1 MAKKSYQYG
10 IGVQLFAENRNIDQ
24 VVNYLNKKLDTV
36 DTEQEISLD
45 LKNIKSADEAL
56 EVLQKLD
63 TALEGLKVDGKLDDF
78 GAQIAENLSKMM
90 ENLKEYGGML
100 ENFMTKFSSIG
111 ALNSKTGKGNLTALI
126 EEMNVFFE
134 KFKELSGL
142 KIDVSD
148 MKPSEQMEAAK
159 NAIASFS
166 EAISNDALPAIE
178 HLSSATG
185 ETAKQFKEIENPDY
199 TKLQGELEK
208 TTQLVENLKE
218 AWKSLINGDASINAP
233 SMDNLEEFEKYAQA
247 LKDEYFDL
255 QDKIDVALTNGASD
269 VELDK
274 LNAQLL
280 INVANMEAVKS
291 AVDGAGRSFQF
302 ASEELTAFYK
312 ASEDVING
320 AQYIIDDAIGQYE
333 PGSVSKSDLYKS
345 LVAEKKRID
354 KLLQTTPTTIEV
366 EVDTPQAIKI
376 PVTPQIETKTIDEQ
390 IEELKQR
397 FNKLFGSL
405 DDRLSIDLDFNDIF
419 EQVKNNLISIED
431 AWDQIVKRQADY
443 QDRATRTWYE
453 SATSK
458 DMGCSYEE
466 YQDLEDSLTKERA
479 GNEWLSEELTRVRNE
494 LDQANETIKD
504 LRSQLQEAMSSTGT
518 GTGTGVDFTQEL
530 AQLDNLQAII
540 KEVIISINDKTSAFN
555 LEGTTVISVIGREI
569 EELENLKKAVD
580 AVTESAG
587 QKTEAMSKAE
597 TISPAEAAPVI
608 DDQIVMKEKH
618 NQELQKKAKIYQ
630 RLNER
635 IAETIK
641 LQQIIDAGNQ
651 SIIPEYRD
659 NGNLIAGLGYR
670 IEKGYTTDNHVT
682 KTAIKNKIKDIQSL
696 SIRNES
702 GENDKS
708 INIAKDELAAFV
720 ATYKNLDEAKEVFG
734 KKETAL
740 WDEII
745 KRIELAKAAKD
756 AYEKSD
762 WNYQF
767 MREDAKTLGD
777 SNTSFTFGDQNKL
790 ASFIKSGDVEGA
802 LGFLTEKF
810 KIELEPEIKSGA
822 ILDEVQDNVKST
834 PATIEVKA
842 DTEQAEKA
850 IEDVKQEK
858 KETEQTESSMFDG
871 EIEKL
876 KTLKNELKKLGDSIN
891 SYSTTLSEKF
901 NVELTALEQRVGDI
915 TKKINDAVEVLTGM
929 RSSTGVDSLYKTA
942 QISTL
947 QEFLSSSVRTSSGMS
962 DKDAEDYWRKA
973 KYQKDVTFYPIS
985 QAEANKII
993 KSKIPDNL
1001 IKMWYFGQDLSYD
1014 IKKNDKYAGRD
1025 LGSKIAIETLILND
1039 DELRNAA
1046 LNKMWYNYNTYHNK
1060 NQKGFF
1066 DFINTP
1072 IEVYRGQSS
1081 DRSLSSLPSFSFDE
1095 REARYFAENIIKQLI
1110 RPRDTVG
1117 FVGPSNVESEQEV
1130 WVRQFEDGE
1139 LNGESGLIS
1148 TLQNTNELLGRLIG
1162 GTEDQ
1167 PVEEQPIKIED
1178 ISSIKDDVSGIHS
1191 LLKGD
1196 DDSDAGKSQLTQ
1208 AVEALK
1214 EASTAIADDVKQRA
1228 ESNAKYS
1235 DATKRISTE
1244 EGRTRELQLALEV
1257 EKNYSVE
1264 GQNSESGLIT
1274 LLKQTNELLSKL
1286 ATPKSEQE
1294 QATLKISD
1302 IDALQTEIKNLI
1314 STLQQPIDVTELPN
1328 ISKTLTNIQ
1337 STVNTISQIVQAGG
1351 TGIPQNTVTELAN
1364 AAKAMNRLSTNLEK
1378 PVQKSQASENKSK
1391 AVGGGGVELD
1401 EKGFTDQE
1409 ELIKKSQ
1416 EIINSYAQAGIK
1428 ATASI
1433 KKNGTATMKF
1443 VQQLG
1448 NVFQTTTG
1456 ILNTDG
1462 LQIEDTFTSM
1472 SNSVQVNLANIK
1484 TQVENSSLDMDSS
1497 QVKQFMT
1504 AYDDLTTM
1512 AEQYAAKQEA
1522 LTDKEIAN
1530 WNKQIQLVQ
1539 DLGKALMTLI
1549 SKQNTFNVDNAQNGA
1564 TKKLD
1569 TLIDKIEKAGLYT
1582 GELQTDAETLK
1593 NSIANIGDAT
1603 GLDTFNNGLN
1613 NLDNKYQRTIEL
1625 QKEYNYLLKEFKD
1638 LTAMQIQMKGM
1649 DKTSTEYAAQAQLYK
1664 NRKGKFDNR
1673 YQTFKQNNLSSM
1685 FDLDVEM
1692 GTVTT
1697 STLGNNIAQQAVVL
1711 DTYVAQ
1717 VKKAGLY
1724 TDEFGKEI
1732 DKLKTELLAID
1743 SIDAF
1748 GNYLDS
1754 MRKVDSQ
1761 YQDLIA
1767 LQKELNTLIQ
1777 LQKDI
1782 GALKIDLTKSNLTA
1796 EARQKIKDQ
1805 IDNKQKD
1812 YDTKKSTFD
1821 ARLQKIS
1828 FSGAL
1833 DAANQL
1839 KKTTDEIDQKVKA
1852 AEANVKNAFV
1862 GFQNQYETAIVNHNM
1877 IKKQL
1882 EGITLSSDQGDILG
1896 AYQTTIDRLIEL
1908 KTQLSGKKASELTEN
1923 ERIQWK
1929 TATKEAQQYYQ
1940 ELKKIASAKAP
1951 KNNVNSIIGNLL
1963 GGPEQ
1968 AQEQIDAIVG
1978 SGKMKGVSDEVK
1990 KLATSY
1996 QELYT
2001 KVAEYEAT
2009 LKTMNPNDTK
2019 FKTTNEQLQVTSEQ
2033 LTEVTKKLTYFIDA
2047 YDDIKTNKINFIDA
2061 GQMATEDSIFSNM
2074 QSFIKI
2080 DDMKSWEGQAKVIRN
2095 ASQEI
2100 VGLSRNYRTA
2110 DDVLKTVT
2118 ITYDRLTGT
2127 LKQST
2132 GVVRTVQS
2140 KWEEFAGRLSNKF
2153 KELAAYALSFMSF
2166 YDAIR
2171 VVRQG
2176 ITYVQ
2181 EIDDALVELKKV
2193 TNETEEAYAK
2203 FLQTASKT
2211 AGQIG
2216 STVSEFT
2223 NATADFARL
2232 GYSLEDSAQLAEAA
2246 SIYKNVGDGI
2256 DSIDQ
2261 ASESIIST
2269 MKAFNIEAENAMGIV
2284 DRFNEVGNNFA
2295 ISSTGI
2301 GEALQRSA
2309 SALYEAGNTLD
2320 ESIGLITAANSVV
2333 QNPEQ
2338 VGKRYIAQQ
2347 HSNML

>member
-1 MAKKSYQYG
+1 MAKKSYKYG

-90 ENLKEYGGML
+90 ENLKKYGGML

-159 NAIASFS
+159 NALASFS
-166 EAISNDALPAIE
+166 EAISNGALPAIE

-233 SMDNLEEFEKYAQA
+233 SMDNLEEFEKYAQT
-247 LKDEYFDL
+247 LKDEYLDL

-312 ASEDVING
+312 ASEDAING

-366 EVDTPQAIKI
+366 EVDTPQAIEI

-390 IEELKQR
+390 VEELKQR

-518 GTGTGVDFTQEL
+518 GTGTGADFIQEL
-530 AQLDNLQAII
+530 EQLDKLQLALEEVRVAI
-540 KEVIISINDKTSAFN
+540 NQKTDAFT
-555 LEGTTVISVIGREI
+555 LEGSTVIGVVAREI
-569 EELENLKKAVD
+569 DSLSDLKKAVD
-580 AVTESAG
+580 AVTESAEK
-587 QKTEAMSKAE
+587 KTVAMSKVE
-597 TISPAEAAPVI
+597 TPVETPPVI
-608 DDQIVMKEKH
+608 DKQALATEEKH
-618 NQELQKKAKIYQ
+618 NLALQIRAKLYQ
-630 RLNER
+630 KLKQY
-635 IAETIK
+635 AEDYVNAYPISKMRNSKIFSKYDNYGVLQPGRGYSAKNIKDNQVSHAHIKEIIK
-641 LQQIIDAGNQ
+641 LIQDFRE
-651 SIIPEYRD
+651 SSMP
-659 NGNLIAGLGYR
+659 
-670 IEKGYTTDNHVT
+670 
-682 KTAIKNKIKDIQSL
+682 QSL
-696 SIRNES
+696 VEKTISSYTDDLASCVNTYRNFE
-702 GENDKS
+702 
-708 INIAKDELAAFV
+708 
-720 ATYKNLDEAKEVFG
+720 EARALFG
-734 KKETAL
+734 KKELEL
-740 WDEII
+740 WDEVIR
-745 KRIELAKAAKD
+745 RIQLAQD
-756 AYEKSD
+756 AEEAYGKYLTAS
-762 WNYQF
+762 
-767 MREDAKTLGD
+767 REIHTTARQLGD
-777 SNTSFTFGDQNKL
+777 PNVELTSSDYGALWSLRDN
-790 ASFIKSGDVEGA
+790 GDVEGV
-802 LGFLTEKF
+802 LNFLTEKF

-822 ILDEVQDNVKST
+822 ILDEVQDNVRAT

-842 DTEQAEKA
+842 DTEQAEQA
-850 IEDVKQEK
+850 IENI
-858 KETEQTESSMFDG
+858 KEEQKEASQPTTSMFDG

-876 KTLKNELKKLGDSIN
+876 NTLKSELKKLGDSIN

-915 TKKINDAVEVLTGM
+915 TKKINDAVEVLTKV
-929 RSSTGVDSLYKTA
+929 SSG
-942 QISTL
+942 QIS
-947 QEFLSSSVRTSSGMS
+947 EIGTSEG
-962 DKDAEDYWRKA
+962 
-973 KYQKDVTFYPIS
+973 
-985 QAEANKII
+985 
-993 KSKIPDNL
+993 
-1001 IKMWYFGQDLSYD
+1001 
-1014 IKKNDKYAGRD
+1014 
-1025 LGSKIAIETLILND
+1025 
-1039 DELRNAA
+1039 
-1046 LNKMWYNYNTYHNK
+1046 
-1060 NQKGFF
+1060 
-1066 DFINTP
+1066 
-1072 IEVYRGQSS
+1072 
-1081 DRSLSSLPSFSFDE
+1081 SLS
-1095 REARYFAENIIKQLI
+1095 
-1110 RPRDTVG
+1110 
-1117 FVGPSNVESEQEV
+1117 
-1130 WVRQFEDGE
+1130 GE
-1139 LNGESGLIS
+1139 GENGESGLIS
-1148 TLQNTNELLGRLIG
+1148 TLQSINGSLSRLVG
-1162 GTEDQ
+1162 GG
-1167 PVEEQPIKIED
+1167 EQQAIKI
-1178 ISSIKDDVSGIHS
+1178 
-1191 LLKGD
+1191 
-1196 DDSDAGKSQLTQ
+1196 A
-1208 AVEALK
+1208 
-1214 EASTAIADDVKQRA
+1214 
-1228 ESNAKYS
+1228 
-1235 DATKRISTE
+1235 
-1244 EGRTRELQLALEV
+1244 
-1257 EKNYSVE
+1257 
-1264 GQNSESGLIT
+1264 
-1274 LLKQTNELLSKL
+1274 
-1286 ATPKSEQE
+1286 
-1294 QATLKISD
+1294 D
-1302 IDALQTEIKNLI
+1302 IDGLQTEIKNLI
-1314 STLQQPIDVTELPN
+1314 TALGKPIDINELPN

-1337 STVNTISQIVQAGG
+1337 SAVNTISQIMQAGG
-1351 TGIPQNTVTELAN
+1351 TGIPQNTITELAN

-1378 PVQKSQASENKSK
+1378 PAQNNQVSGNKSK
-1391 AVGGGGVELD
+1391 TPNGAGVELD
-1401 EKGFTDQE
+1401 EKGFTDENELLQKAQ
-1409 ELIKKSQ
+1409 ELI
-1416 EIINSYAQAGIK
+1416 NAYAKQGIK

-1433 KKNGTATMKF
+1433 KKNGTAAIKI
-1443 VQQLG
+1443 VQQFG
-1448 NVFQTTTG
+1448 NIFRTTTG
-1456 ILNTDG
+1456 ILNTKG
-1462 LQIEDTFTSM
+1462 LEIENVFTSM
-1472 SNSVQVNLANIK
+1472 SNSIQTNLADIK
-1484 TQVENSSLDMDSS
+1484 AQVENSSLDMNSS

-1504 AYDDLTTM
+1504 AYADLITM
-1512 AEQYAAKQEA
+1512 AEQYETKQGQ
-1522 LTDKEIAN
+1522 LTNKNIAN

-1603 GLDTFNNGLN
+1603 GLDTFNNDLN

-1673 YQTFKQNNLSSM
+1673 YQTFKQNSLSSM

-1717 VKKAGLY
+1717 VEKAGLY

-1743 SIDAF
+1743 SIDVF
-1748 GNYLDS
+1748 GDYLDS

-1812 YDTKKSTFD
+1812 YDIKKSTFD
-1821 ARLQKIS
+1821 ARLQKNS

-2074 QSFIKI
+2074 QSFMKI

-2193 TNETEEAYAK
+2193 TDETEESYAK

-2211 AGQIG
+2211 ASQIG

-2223 NATADFARL
+2223 NATANFARL
-2232 GYSLEDSAQLAEAA
+2232 GYSLEESAQLAEAA

-2261 ASESIIST
+2261 ASESIISA

-2284 DRFNEVGNNFA
+2284 DKFNEVGNNFA

-2309 SALYEAGNTLD
+2309 SALYEGGNTID
-2320 ESIGLITAANSVV
+2320 EAIGLITAANSVV

-2338 VGKRYIAQQ
+2338 VGEQNCPAA
-2347 HSNML
+2347 

>member
-1 MAKKSYQYG
+1 MAKKSYKYG

-63 TALEGLKVDGKLDDF
+63 TVLEGLKVDGKLDDF

-90 ENLKEYGGML
+90 ENLKKYGGML

-166 EAISNDALPAIE
+166 EAISNGALPAIE

-185 ETAKQFKEIENPDY
+185 EIAKQFKKIENPDY

-233 SMDNLEEFEKYAQA
+233 SMDNLEEFEKYAQT

-366 EVDTPQAIKI
+366 EVDTSQAIEI

-405 DDRLSIDLDFNDIF
+405 DNSLSIDLDFYDIF

-431 AWDQIVKRQADY
+431 AWDQIVKREADY
-443 QDRATRTWYE
+443 QDRVISNWQE

-518 GTGTGVDFTQEL
+518 GTGADFIQEL
-530 AQLDNLQAII
+530 EQLDKLQAII

-555 LEGTTVISVIGREI
+555 LEGTTVISVVGREI
-569 EELENLKKAVD
+569 EELGNLQKAID
-580 AVTESAG
+580 RVTESAEK
-587 QKTEAMSKAE
+587 KTVAMSQAGI
-597 TISPAEAAPVI
+597 ISPAEVTPTVDKQDI
-608 DDQIVMKEKH
+608 VVEDQH
-618 NQELQKKAKIYQ
+618 NQELQEKAKLYQ
-630 RLNER
+630 QL
-635 IAETIK
+635 ISYIK
-641 LQQIIDAGNQ
+641 EAIDLQKIIN
-651 SIIPEYRD
+651 S
-659 NGNLIAGLGYR
+659 GNLDILPRYDYDGSLLPADGYSPWF
-670 IEKGYTTDNHVT
+670 ISKTNNCVT
-682 KTAIKNKIKDIQSL
+682 KKHIKNTIGYLDAVWDNDTNPYL
-696 SIRNES
+696 ES
-702 GENDKS
+702 EKN
-708 INIAKDELAAFV
+708 ALAAMI
-720 ATYKNLDEAKEVFG
+720 ATYQDLDEAKKIFLKRE
-734 KKETAL
+734 L
-740 WDEII
+740 YIWDEVI
-745 KRIELAKAAKD
+745 KRIAAAKAAKE
-756 AYEKSD
+756 AYDKVDSNYNDIEKTA
-762 WNYQF
+762 QQ
-767 MREDAKTLGD
+767 LGD
-777 SNTSFTFGDQNKL
+777 SNTTVSGLDVRAL
-790 ASFIKSGDVEGA
+790 YSSFIDNGDVEGA

-822 ILDEVQDNVKST
+822 ILDEVQDNTRAT

-915 TKKINDAVEVLTGM
+915 TKKINDAVEVLTKV
-929 RSSTGVDSLYKTA
+929 SSG
-942 QISTL
+942 QIS
-947 QEFLSSSVRTSSGMS
+947 EIGTSEG
-962 DKDAEDYWRKA
+962 
-973 KYQKDVTFYPIS
+973 
-985 QAEANKII
+985 
-993 KSKIPDNL
+993 
-1001 IKMWYFGQDLSYD
+1001 
-1014 IKKNDKYAGRD
+1014 
-1025 LGSKIAIETLILND
+1025 
-1039 DELRNAA
+1039 
-1046 LNKMWYNYNTYHNK
+1046 
-1060 NQKGFF
+1060 
-1066 DFINTP
+1066 
-1072 IEVYRGQSS
+1072 
-1081 DRSLSSLPSFSFDE
+1081 SLS
-1095 REARYFAENIIKQLI
+1095 
-1110 RPRDTVG
+1110 
-1117 FVGPSNVESEQEV
+1117 
-1130 WVRQFEDGE
+1130 GE
-1139 LNGESGLIS
+1139 GENGESGLIS
-1148 TLQNTNELLGRLIG
+1148 TLQSINGSLSRLVG
-1162 GTEDQ
+1162 GG
-1167 PVEEQPIKIED
+1167 EQQAIKI
-1178 ISSIKDDVSGIHS
+1178 
-1191 LLKGD
+1191 
-1196 DDSDAGKSQLTQ
+1196 A
-1208 AVEALK
+1208 
-1214 EASTAIADDVKQRA
+1214 
-1228 ESNAKYS
+1228 
-1235 DATKRISTE
+1235 
-1244 EGRTRELQLALEV
+1244 
-1257 EKNYSVE
+1257 
-1264 GQNSESGLIT
+1264 
-1274 LLKQTNELLSKL
+1274 
-1286 ATPKSEQE
+1286 
-1294 QATLKISD
+1294 D
-1302 IDALQTEIKNLI
+1302 IDGLQTEIKNLI
-1314 STLQQPIDVTELPN
+1314 TALGKPIDINELPN

-1337 STVNTISQIVQAGG
+1337 SAVNTISQIMQAGG
-1351 TGIPQNTVTELAN
+1351 TGIPQNTITELAN
-1364 AAKAMNRLSTNLEK
+1364 AVKAMNRLSTNLEK
-1378 PVQKSQASENKSK
+1378 PAQKNPVSGNKS
-1391 AVGGGGVELD
+1391 GGGTGHGDVELD

-1409 ELIKKSQ
+1409 ELLQKAQ
-1416 EIINSYAQAGIK
+1416 EIINSYAQVGIK
-1428 ATASI
+1428 VTASI
-1433 KKNGTATMKF
+1433 KKNGTAAMKF

-1462 LQIEDTFTSM
+1462 LEIEDTFTSM
-1472 SNSVQVNLANIK
+1472 SNSIQVNLANVK
-1484 TQVENSSLDMDSS
+1484 TQVEKSSLDMDSS

-1504 AYDDLTTM
+1504 AYDNLTTM
-1512 AEQYAAKQEA
+1512 AEQYATKQEA
-1522 LTDKEIAN
+1522 LTNDEIAN

-1603 GLDTFNNGLN
+1603 GLDTFNNDLN

-1673 YQTFKQNNLSSM
+1673 YQTFKQNSLSSM

-1761 YQDLIA
+1761 YQDLIS

-1821 ARLQKIS
+1821 ARLQKNS

-1882 EGITLSSDQGDILG
+1882 KDITLSPDQGDILG

-1963 GGPEQ
+1963 GSPEQ
-1968 AQEQIDAIVG
+1968 AQEQINAIVG
-1978 SGKMKGVSDEVK
+1978 SGKMQGVSEEVK
-1990 KLATSY
+1990 KLASSY

-2019 FKTTNEQLQVTSEQ
+2019 FETTNEQLQVTSEQ

-2074 QSFIKI
+2074 QSFMKI

-2132 GVVRTVQS
+2132 GVVRMVQS

-2171 VVRQG
+2171 IIRQG

-2193 TNETEEAYAK
+2193 TDETEESYAK

-2211 AGQIG
+2211 ASQIG

-2232 GYSLEDSAQLAEAA
+2232 GYSLEESAQLAEAA

-2284 DRFNEVGNNFA
+2284 DRFNEVG
-2295 ISSTGI
+2295 
-2301 GEALQRSA
+2301 E
-2309 SALYEAGNTLD
+2309 
-2320 ESIGLITAANSVV
+2320 
-2333 QNPEQ
+2333 
-2338 VGKRYIAQQ
+2338 YIAQAV
-2347 HSNML
+2347 